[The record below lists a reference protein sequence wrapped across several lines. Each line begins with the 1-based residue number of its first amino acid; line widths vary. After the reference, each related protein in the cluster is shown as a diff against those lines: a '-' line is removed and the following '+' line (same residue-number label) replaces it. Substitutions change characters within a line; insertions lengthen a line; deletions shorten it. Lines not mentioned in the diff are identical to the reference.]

1 MTRPLDAAALV
12 EGQEE
17 GVRAWHRSEAAAEA
31 ALAGEPGD
39 LGAPDPALA
48 AAVSRQ
54 HLVNVRLWHQEDEA
68 RRTDVGDPVVAA
80 VKRRIDRLNQE
91 RNDLIERIDEA
102 LLALLPPVA
111 ETAPL
116 HSETAG
122 SIVDR
127 LSILALKIWHMAE
140 EADRGDATGEH
151 RERCR
156 ERLAILRRQRA
167 DLAGCLDALLDDVAA
182 GRRRFRIYRQFK
194 MYNDPE
200 LNPVLRN
207 AIRDAT

>member
-1 MTRPLDAAALV
+1 MTRPLDATALV
-12 EGQEE
+12 EGQDE

-31 ALAGEPGD
+31 ALAGALVA
-39 LGAPDPALA
+39 LGAADPALA
-48 AAVSRQ
+48 RAVSHQ

-80 VKRRIDRLNQE
+80 VKRRIDGLNQE
-91 RNDLIERIDEA
+91 RNDLVERIDEA

-111 ETAPL
+111 DEAPL

-127 LSILALKIWHMAE
+127 LSILSLKIWHMAE
-140 EADRGDATGEH
+140 EAERDDATGEH
-151 RERCR
+151 RDRCR
-156 ERLAILRRQRA
+156 ARLAILRRQRA

-207 AIRDAT
+207 AVRDAT